1 MVIFCI
7 HICKF
12 TCNGYVIRHPPLQ
25 QQLKKLQNTPEK
37 RPKMECRKYRYGI
50 NIIASVMMI
59 LLFLRP
65 TLVCMFYHIVSFTHY
80 LRILTFFRSICR
92 NNI

>member
-59 LLFLRP
+59 LLFLGP
-65 TLVCMFYHIVSFTHY
+65 TLACMFFSYSFFYSLFMNTYILQIY
-80 LRILTFFRSICR
+80 L
-92 NNI
+92 